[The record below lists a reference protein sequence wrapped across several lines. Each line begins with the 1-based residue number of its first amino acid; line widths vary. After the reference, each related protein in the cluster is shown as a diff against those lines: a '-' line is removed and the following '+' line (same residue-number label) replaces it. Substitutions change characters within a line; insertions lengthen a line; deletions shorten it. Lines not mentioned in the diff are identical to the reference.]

1 MAAAST
7 SAASAGPPPSQPLA
21 HRNRHGVVVPITWPP
36 PHLRGQLQP
45 DDAND
50 NLLMLICGALAAV
63 SNRALCPKEIAE
75 VRWRLFA
82 GLCRVSLSERGFV
95 TFARLTRY
103 RSAWP
108 AAGRAGAFALRCC
121 GCDRGRLC
129 PLRRRSSCA
138 GGAHR
143 SSYAA
148 APPAHDDES
157 RAMARCESLS
167 TLRTSQRVIC
177 CRTALT

>member
-7 SAASAGPPPSQPLA
+7 SAAPAGPPPSQPLA

-75 VRWRLFA
+75 VR
-82 GLCRVSLSERGFV
+82 
-95 TFARLTRY
+95 
-103 RSAWP
+103 
-108 AAGRAGAFALRCC
+108 
-121 GCDRGRLC
+121 
-129 PLRRRSSCA
+129 
-138 GGAHR
+138 
-143 SSYAA
+143 
-148 APPAHDDES
+148 
-157 RAMARCESLS
+157 
-167 TLRTSQRVIC
+167 
-177 CRTALT
+177 